1 MESARGR
8 GREGLFLSPMPDQL
22 LVINPTAGS
31 GIEIPPAMPAPVR
44 VTNIALPSR
53 GSGNIG
59 MRSPRPKI
67 KLFYDNAIVI
77 NSFTLLVIVP
87 VLFKPARDEDL
98 RWADMPAGYHDKRT
112 IQEAWKIYTEG

>member
-1 MESARGR
+1 MQG
-8 GREGLFLSPMPDQL
+8 GILLLKSPL
-22 LVINPTAGS
+22 RCPTGYRSLTPPRAAVLKS
-31 GIEIPPAMPAPVR
+31 PPAMPGPVR